1 MSRVD
6 EKDPAFVEI
15 LRAAFDSQGLPVLI
29 AFVLSFLRTMYDDR
43 EPRLVR
49 QLIEALLG
57 SMIVL
62 AVGLTCEKFGMS
74 SGYSYA
80 ASGLIGTLGV
90 NQVRTMAR
98 RWATR
103 KIEQ

>member
-6 EKDPAFVEI
+6 ERDPAFADAV
-15 LRAAFDSQGLPVLI
+15 RSAFSSQGIPVMI
-29 AFVLSFLRTMYDDR
+29 AFVLSYLRILYDDR
-43 EPRLVR
+43 EPKPVR

-62 AVGLTCEKFGMS
+62 AIGLTCEKFGLS

-90 NQVRTMAR
+90 NQVRTIAR